1 MEEADASLRGGKNR
15 ELEGANASLA
25 GAGGGFLTFQEVDH
39 LAPFSS
45 IKRVQLLQAHES
57 DVVTWRIHDGP
68 AFLWYMLV
76 QLCCVR
82 PSVCRETDADMEGG
96 LLVESSLP
104 FPIHARRS
112 QHQQV

>member
-1 MEEADASLRGGKNR
+1 MQVWG
-15 ELEGANASLA
+15 

-45 IKRVQLLQAHES
+45 IKGVQLLQAHES
-57 DVVTWRIHDGP
+57 DVVTWRVHDGP

-82 PSVCRETDADMEGG
+82 PSVCKETGADIEGS

-104 FPIHARRS
+104 LPIHARRS